1 MSYLRSTESAA
12 FIPLPVRNNI
22 LLTWPTLNDQ
32 LHLNPDSFFARTPV
46 NPDYGKPGWT
56 RDCGK
61 RFHRGCDIAPV
72 NKQSDGMLH
81 TVMFSDCHTGTE
93 FAGRE
98 PGWIPQDDVFAV
110 CSGVAVELNN
120 DADSSTCGKYIILE
134 HRWPESG
141 EAFYSL
147 YAHLE
152 TINISVG
159 AVVKAG
165 DTIGRMG
172 CSSSSAD
179 AREWMAI
186 APHLHLEFWNDNGES
201 FDPAEMLRKFI
212 PHE

>member
-1 MSYLRSTESAA
+1 MSYLRPTESTSFVA
-12 FIPLPVRNNI
+12 LPDRRNI
-22 LLTWPTLNDQ
+22 TLTWPSPNHQ
-32 LHLNPDSFFARTPV
+32 LHSNAESFFARTPV

-56 RDCGK
+56 RDCGR

-72 NKQSDGMLH
+72 NKQSDGISH
-81 TVMFSDCHTGTE
+81 TVMFSDCKTGTE
-93 FAGRE
+93 FPGQE
-98 PGWIPQDDVFAV
+98 PGWIPEDDIFAV
-110 CSGVAVELNN
+110 CSGVVVELNQE
-120 DADSSTCGKYIILE
+120 AELSTCGKYIIIE
-134 HRWPESG
+134 HRWPKCG
-141 EAFYSL
+141 DAFYSL

-152 TINISVG
+152 SINIPVG

-172 CSSSSAD
+172 RTSSSAV

-201 FDPAEMLRKFI
+201 FDPVEMLRKFI